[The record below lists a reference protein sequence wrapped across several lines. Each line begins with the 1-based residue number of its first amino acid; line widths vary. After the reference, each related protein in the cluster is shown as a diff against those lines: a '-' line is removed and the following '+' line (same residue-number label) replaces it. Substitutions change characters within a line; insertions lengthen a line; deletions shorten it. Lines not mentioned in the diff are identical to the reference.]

1 MKPLPLL
8 PIIALLSCSAPI
20 PYAPRPLYICEV
32 ESDRKEDLASLT
44 PVSSTKVMLEQK
56 VLELFFPSNSY
67 LIPTEEEAKIK
78 DYIQSLPAGTDITI
92 EGYADY
98 RGDFMY
104 NKELS
109 LQRVESIDNLIQQ
122 ERPELETYKAV
133 YGESKSIQGTTN
145 ETKLQNDRKVR
156 LTAPASVI
164 QQGLDNAIS
173 LVYLIDQ
180 SKSMADKIAPKK
192 TKWSEIQKYA
202 FPQNAHLYTFSTERR
217 TCYNRLANEKPL
229 GRTPLFLSMYNL
241 IDFMEPDQS
250 LTVLTDG
257 DDTEGGKTPR
267 EIITFARKKNI
278 DISII
283 GLGLY
288 DNKSQLEQIALN
300 TGGSIYLSK

>member
-1 MKPLPLL
+1 MKSLSIF

-32 ESDRKEDLASLT
+32 ESDRSNLASLT
-44 PVSSTKVMLEQK
+44 AVASPKITIEQK

-67 LIPTEEEAKIK
+67 TLTAEDEAKIK
-78 DYIQSLPAGTDITI
+78 EYIQSLPSGTDITI

-133 YGESKSIQGTTN
+133 YGESKAVQGTVN
-145 ETKLQNDRKVR
+145 EIKLQQDRKVC

-164 QQGLDNAIS
+164 KQGLDNAVSIF
-173 LVYLIDQ
+173 YLIDQ
-180 SKSMADKIAPKK
+180 SKSMGEKISPRK
-192 TKWSEIQKYA
+192 TKWSEIQNYT
-202 FPQNAHLYTFSTERR
+202 FPPDSYLYTFSTERR
-217 TCYNRLANEKPL
+217 ACYNHLANEKPL

-241 IDFMEPDQS
+241 LDFMEPNQS
-250 LTVLTDG
+250 MTVLTDG
-257 DDTEGGKTPR
+257 DDTEGGKNPK
-267 EIITFARKKNI
+267 EIIAAAQKKNI

-288 DNKSQLEQIALN
+288 DNQSQLEQIALS